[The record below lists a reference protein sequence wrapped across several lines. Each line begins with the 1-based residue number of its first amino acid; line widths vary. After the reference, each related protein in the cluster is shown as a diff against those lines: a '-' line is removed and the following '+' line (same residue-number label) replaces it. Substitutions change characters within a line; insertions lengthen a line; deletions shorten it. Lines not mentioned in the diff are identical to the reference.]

1 MSARKHANRDDG
13 GSRNPPTSRTVA
25 IKGPFQVHSSQQT
38 HWARGAVVTSAKS
51 YDVVVSV
58 SGLSSL
64 RVTDGGGGQILDDGM
79 QEGMMLFGLIDLA
92 LRSIEEFKR
101 SDLRHIS
108 EIMVAIPAGPGRR
121 GEWTIDEIREH
132 AREQLRSYNVSR
144 WGTTWEARPKGG

>member
-1 MSARKHANRDDG
+1 M
-13 GSRNPPTSRTVA
+13 
-25 IKGPFQVHSSQQT
+25 
-38 HWARGAVVTSAKS
+38 TSAKS

-64 RVTDGGGGQILDDGM
+64 GVTDGGGGQIRDDGM
-79 QEGMMLFGLIDLA
+79 EEGMMLFGLIDLA
-92 LRSIEEFKR
+92 HRSIEEFKR

-144 WGTTWEARPKGG
+144 WGATWEARPKGG